1 MRFTILGTADKR
13 AFTEY
18 VDKMYG
24 GPPDDPKPDDAE
36 AGLFADLAREILD
49 GARADLRHT
58 PLTLHLLIE
67 DTE

>member
-13 AFTEY
+13 AF
-18 VDKMYG
+18 
-24 GPPDDPKPDDAE
+24 
-36 AGLFADLAREILD
+36 D